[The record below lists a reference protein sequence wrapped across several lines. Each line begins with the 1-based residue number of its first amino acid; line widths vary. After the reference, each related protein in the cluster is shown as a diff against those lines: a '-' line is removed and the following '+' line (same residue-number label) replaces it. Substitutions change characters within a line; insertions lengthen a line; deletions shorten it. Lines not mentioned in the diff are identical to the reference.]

1 MPEPDAEN
9 PTMFT
14 AYHDPK
20 DDAPTRE
27 RRAHTWRERER
38 MAWWCMFGILVSM
51 FVPLAV
57 ELKDVSGRVIE
68 NGQWVLGVALLTFIG
83 GKAAVEGFVAVKA
96 PRP

>member
-1 MPEPDAEN
+1 MAEQDAEN

-14 AYHDPK
+14 ASHDPK
-20 DDAPTRE
+20 DDPPTRE

-83 GKAAVEGFVAVKA
+83 GKAAVEGFVAVKG
-96 PRP
+96 PRV

>member
-1 MPEPDAEN
+1 MADNADDS
-9 PTMFT
+9 PTFFT
-14 AYHDPK
+14 AMENPK
-20 DDAPTRE
+20 DDPPTKE

-57 ELKDVSGRVIE
+57 EMKDVSGRVIE

-83 GKAAVEGFVAVKA
+83 GKAAVEGFVAVKG
-96 PRP
+96 PRV